1 LLHWPWMIL
10 HDMTVWLMNA
20 SGVSWNFIPLP
31 CILQSVLSFGVW
43 FGGCG
48 LHLFGWKV
56 CVRHAIC
63 GSTSNTWAMRIKAY
77 VLSCIRAHL
86 PCCQCICFNRGWP
99 WQVCHRSFIPIPKVA
114 LSMLLVQPLLEQECA
129 LYITLHWTVYW
140 ISENIFLN
148 IGINQHWRISCST
161 KQLVFSLIVWVLHE
175 TACCQMMIGFWKLPK
190 LLSTSC
196 NWRRASTKKNGH
208 TATFHPAIPV
218 DQMK

>member
-1 LLHWPWMIL
+1 VFDL
-10 HDMTVWLMNA
+10 
-20 SGVSWNFIPLP
+20 
-31 CILQSVLSFGVW
+31 
-43 FGGCG
+43 GGCG

-63 GSTSNTWAMRIKAY
+63 GSTSNTWAMCIKAY
-77 VLSCIRAHL
+77 VLSCVRAHL

-129 LYITLHWTVYW
+129 LYIPVHWTVYW
-140 ISENIFLN
+140 ISENMFLN
-148 IGINQHWRISCST
+148 IGINQHRRIACIT

-175 TACCQMMIGFWKLPK
+175 TACCRMTIGFWKLPK

-196 NWRRASTKKNGH
+196 NWQRARTKKNGH